1 MKQLRIAAIALFLCI
16 LLTLGVLTAAL
27 PQETYSPQENR
38 YLTTFPAFSWAGLND
53 GTYQNDITDAMN
65 DQFPLRSQSVAAA
78 TAIRKALGARDIGG
92 VYLGKDGY
100 YFEKKQNKDISQQQF
115 QTNLR
120 LIERYAAQGRQTSV
134 MLVPDAGIVLQE
146 YLPAC
151 AQMYDAD
158 ALYQTAQEK
167 LTVDRVDVLPALQK
181 VGASAYYKTDH
192 HWTSRGAYAAL
203 QVFLNQ
209 KNITSPDYE
218 QAGFQTASSDFYGT
232 LYSKVLDASA
242 KPDTV
247 DYLPTMQATVTL
259 DGKAGELYQQAAL
272 QQKDQYQFFLGGNC
286 GLTELN
292 GGCKNGK
299 TILLI
304 KDSFA
309 NCFAPLLTP
318 YYETVLMVDLRYYGG
333 SVKTLV
339 AERQVDETLF
349 LFSLSSF
356 AAEPTLSKILL

>member
-1 MKQLRIAAIALFLCI
+1 MNKIRITAISLFLCA

-27 PQETYSPQENR
+27 PQETFSAQENR
-38 YLTTFPAFSWAGLND
+38 YLTTFPAFSWTALND

-65 DQFPLRSQSVAAA
+65 DQFPLRSQAVTAA

-100 YFEKKQNKDISQQQF
+100 YFEKKQDKDISLQQF
-115 QTNLR
+115 QANLR
-120 LIERYAAQGRQTSV
+120 LIERYAAQGNQTSV
-134 MLVPDAGIVLQE
+134 MLVPEAGIVLQE

-158 ALYQTAQEK
+158 ALYQLAQEG
-167 LTVDRVDVLPALQK
+167 LTVDLVNVLPALQK
-181 VGASAYYKTDH
+181 IGASAYYKTDH
-192 HWTSRGAYAAL
+192 HWTSRGCYAAL
-203 QVFLNQ
+203 QVFMNQ
-209 KNITSPDYE
+209 KGIALPDYD
-218 QAGFQTASSDFYGT
+218 QAGFKTVSSNFYGT

-242 KPDTV
+242 KPDDV
-247 DYLPTMQATVTL
+247 DYLPAMQASVTL
-259 DGKAGELYQQAAL
+259 DGKAGELYKQAAL

-286 GLTELN
+286 GLTELSS
-292 GGCKNGK
+292 GCQNGK

-318 YYETVLMVDLRYYGG
+318 HYETVLMVDLRYYGG
-333 SVKTLV
+333 SVKTLA

-356 AAEPTLSKILL
+356 AAEPTIGKILL